1 MHLFKGHAGD
11 VKGVLSEA
19 RGVRD
24 ANGEKHREGHS
35 RVGTIDPTRTH
46 LNYSLTSGQPKEPIH
61 TANELKE
68 YIKSL
73 GVTRKIRSDA
83 VLFDSIVIDL
93 PADYEGDQR
102 EFFMAAYK
110 ALRHICCDDKD
121 ERILQAPVHLDEKTP
136 HMHFAFIPILEKD
149 GKVKLA
155 SKELTTRTFMRQ
167 LHPKVE
173 QYMNERL
180 SKPVK
185 LYDPELVARR
195 KDAKAHGDR
204 SLDSVGIEEFK
215 AIKEKESAYK
225 DLSRQTANKQMEFSL
240 LDTKINTA
248 KADLSDLET
257 KWAELSQR
265 IQKAEIKAKSS
276 EEKAKQIKG
285 IIKAD
290 IDKMDLSADELIKE
304 SANLSPELQKQLMFF
319 KEQLLEQKKGAYKSL
334 IQKRLHIDLEE
345 DIER

>member
-1 MHLFKGHAGD
+1 MHLEKYKASD

-24 ANGEKHREGHS
+24 ENGEIHREGHS

-46 LNYSLTSGQPKEPIH
+46 LNYNLTQDKEPIH
-61 TANELKE
+61 TAEELKE

-73 GVTRKIRSDA
+73 GVTRKIKADA
-83 VLFDSIVIDL
+83 VLFDSVLIDV
-93 PADYEGDQR
+93 PADYDGDTR
-102 EFFMAAYK
+102 EFFTVAYE

-121 ERILQAPVHLDEKTP
+121 ERILQAPVHLDEKTL

-173 QYMNERL
+173 QYMNELL

-185 LYDPELVARR
+185 LYNPELIAEREKARAR
-195 KDAKAHGDR
+195 GER
-204 SLDSVGIEEFK
+204 CLDYVGIEEFK
-215 AIKEKESAYK
+215 GIKEKENAYQ
-225 DLSRQTANKQMEFSL
+225 DLNKQIVSKRMESNL
-240 LDTKINTA
+240 LDDKINAA

-265 IQKAEIKAKSS
+265 IHKAEIKAKNS
-276 EEKAKQIKG
+276 EEKAQQIKG

-334 IQKRLHIDLEE
+334 IQKRMHIDLEE